1 MNDRYWYQSASG
13 NLNWIFR
20 KGFTLNTDFVY
31 QNNQGLSSSYNR
43 HYFVWNAGLGKKF
56 LKSQS
61 AEIRIGV
68 YDILD
73 QNNNISRTVTA
84 SSITDTRTNAFQRYF
99 LVLLKYTLKSK
110 NGQQPPGQQ
119 DQHQHER
126 RDGFPGGMPPGS
138 MPPGS
143 RPGSEYHRD

>member
-1 MNDRYWYQSASG
+1 
-13 NLNWIFR
+13 
-20 KGFTLNTDFVY
+20 VY
-31 QNNQGLSSSYNR
+31 QNNQGLSRSYNQ
-43 HYFVWNAGLGKKF
+43 HYFVWNASLGKKF
-56 LKSQS
+56 LKKQA

-99 LVLLKYTLKSK
+99 LILLKYTLKSK
-110 NGQQPPGQQ
+110 NGQQPAQQQ

-126 RDGFPGGMPPGS
+126 RDGFPSGMPPGVVPPGG